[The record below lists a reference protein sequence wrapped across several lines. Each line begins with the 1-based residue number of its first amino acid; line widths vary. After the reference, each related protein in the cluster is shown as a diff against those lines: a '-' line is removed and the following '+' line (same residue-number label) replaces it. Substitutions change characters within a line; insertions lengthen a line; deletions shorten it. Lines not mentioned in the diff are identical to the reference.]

1 MLLVAGLIGS
11 YFSHSLWVIIATN
24 GIISGL
30 CLYHSLFYNCVY
42 NKSILTMVL
51 ELLKSNVFS
60 QILRY
65 PLTVPNE
72 GHTEKKYLSYFVI
85 NGSTLSFCAKT
96 TMY

>member
-1 MLLVAGLIGS
+1 
-11 YFSHSLWVIIATN
+11 
-24 GIISGL
+24 
-30 CLYHSLFYNCVY
+30 
-42 NKSILTMVL
+42 MVL